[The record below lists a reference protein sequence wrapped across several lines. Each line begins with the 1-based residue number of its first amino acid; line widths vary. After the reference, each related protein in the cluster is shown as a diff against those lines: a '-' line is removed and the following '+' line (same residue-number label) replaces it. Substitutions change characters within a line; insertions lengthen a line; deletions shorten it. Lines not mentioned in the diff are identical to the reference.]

1 MDPVQADFVIKF
13 EGFPK
18 IFADGTKRAPPG
30 FLDERAQELERL
42 MARLRDVGL
51 VSVSRAGPRARGQVL
66 VFVRIE
72 HAVLQEMRQIERS
85 QDFLLSLIHI

>member
-1 MDPVQADFVIKF
+1 MSLSPLDPVQADFVIKF

-18 IFADGTKRAPPG
+18 IFADGTKRAPPEL
-30 FLDERAQELERL
+30 LDQRVRELGRL

-66 VFVRIE
+66 VFVRME
-72 HAVLQEMRQIERS
+72 QAVLQEMRQIE
-85 QDFLLSLIHI
+85 LSLIHI